1 MTKDKE
7 QEQSLIPWDK
17 KKELLPF
24 ADAQFINTAKYYTE
38 IMNLPKEAISSVLV
52 TAQAANGLNKL
63 IRKQMKLTLQQRKA
77 LVQSR
82 DPIGDGQL
90 KDIDDFVLANK
101 MPYNVLYIAQDKK
114 VAIRAQGWNYKLQTD
129 PRIMKC
135 WEPEPIVAEM
145 VTLPDSNIMFVA
157 KATLVF
163 WNGQRFPES
172 GTSDIAEIQSRR
184 PNTPA
189 PPSFAAMIA
198 ITRCKAR
205 CIRAAI
211 ALPYDIAEDVQDI
224 ETPKVN
230 IIEVR
235 ATPVTNIPTNKAQ
248 LIARA
253 MGDFKLSMKDLVA
266 LLGKKSI
273 DEITNFEEAWKN
285 IENTIKKPEVK

>member
-1 MTKDKE
+1 MTEEKILG
-7 QEQSLIPWDK
+7 LIPWEK

-24 ADAQFINTAKYYTE
+24 ADSQFIATATRYTE
-38 IMNLPKEAISSVLV
+38 MMNLPKEAVSAVLV

-63 IRKQMKLTLQQRKA
+63 IRKQMKLTSVQRKA

-82 DPIGDGQL
+82 DVIGDIQL
-90 KDIDDFVLANK
+90 KDIDEFVQANK
-101 MPYNVLYIAQDKK
+101 MPYNVLYISQDKK

-135 WEPEPIVAEM
+135 WEPDPIVAEM
-145 VTLPDSNIMFVA
+145 TTLPDGNIMFTA

-163 WNGQRFPES
+163 WNGQRFPET

-198 ITRCKAR
+198 VTRAKAR

-211 ALPYDIAEDVQDI
+211 ALPYDIAEDVQDV
-224 ETPKVN
+224 ENTKGSPV
-230 IIEVR
+230 IEVK
-235 ATPVTNIPTNKAQ
+235 ATPVTNAPTNKAQ

-253 MGDFKLSMKDLVA
+253 MGDFKLSMKDMIA

-273 DEITNFEEAWKN
+273 DEVMDFPEAWKV
-285 IENTIKKPEVK
+285 IEKAMKKPEEK

>member
-1 MTKDKE
+1 MTEEKILG
-7 QEQSLIPWDK
+7 LIPWEK

-24 ADAQFINTAKYYTE
+24 ADSQFIATATRYTE
-38 IMNLPKEAISSVLV
+38 MMNLPKEAVSAVLV

-63 IRKQMKLTLQQRKA
+63 IRKQMKLTSVQRKA
-77 LVQSR
+77 LVQSK
-82 DPIGDGQL
+82 DVIGDIQL
-90 KDIDDFVLANK
+90 KDIDEFVQANK
-101 MPYNVLYIAQDKK
+101 MPYNVLYISQDKK

-135 WEPEPIVAEM
+135 WEPDPIVAEM
-145 VTLPDSNIMFVA
+145 TTLPDGNIMFTA

-163 WNGQRFPES
+163 WNGQRFPET

-189 PPSFAAMIA
+189 PPSFAAMISV
-198 ITRCKAR
+198 TRAKAR

-211 ALPYDIAEDVQDI
+211 ALPYDIAEDVQDV
-224 ETPKVN
+224 ENAKGNPV
-230 IIEVR
+230 IEVK
-235 ATPVTNIPTNKAQ
+235 ATPVTNAPTNKAQ

-253 MGDFKLSMKDLVA
+253 MGDFKLSMKDMIA

-273 DEITNFEEAWKN
+273 DEVMDFPEAWRV
-285 IENTIKKPEVK
+285 IEKAMKKPEEK

>member
-1 MTKDKE
+1 MTEEKILG
-7 QEQSLIPWDK
+7 LIPWEK

-24 ADAQFINTAKYYTE
+24 ADSQFIATATRYTE
-38 IMNLPKEAISSVLV
+38 MMNLPKEAVSAVLV

-63 IRKQMKLTLQQRKA
+63 IRKQMRLTPVQRKA

-82 DPIGDGQL
+82 DVIGDIQL
-90 KDIDDFVLANK
+90 KDIDEFVQDNK
-101 MPYNVLYIAQDKK
+101 MPYNVLYISQDKK

-135 WEPEPIVAEM
+135 WEPDPIVAEM
-145 VTLPDSNIMFVA
+145 TTLPDGNIMFTA

-163 WNGQRFPES
+163 WNGQRFPET

-198 ITRCKAR
+198 VTRAKAR

-211 ALPYDIAEDVQDI
+211 ALPYDIAEDVQDV
-224 ETPKVN
+224 ENAKGNPV
-230 IIEVR
+230 IEVK
-235 ATPVTNIPTNKAQ
+235 ATPVTNAPTNKAQ

-253 MGDFKLSMKDLVA
+253 MGDFKLSMKDMIA

-273 DEITNFEEAWKN
+273 DEVMDFPEAWRV
-285 IENTIKKPEVK
+285 IEKAMKKPEEK